1 MKVAKLFYV
10 SMTTRVVVDKDASDE
25 EIMGVASLRLIDKL
39 NNEKMELLESIED
52 DIECPYDN
60 DLDF

>member
-1 MKVAKLFYV
+1 MKVAKLVYV